1 MTASRRPDGAGL
13 HGLLQ
18 SALQAHQAGRL
29 DEADAVYRDL
39 LVRHPDHPDA
49 LHLRGLVAHQRGDG
63 ATAVALIGGA
73 IRVSPTVARYHNNL
87 GRALALLGRLAEA
100 EASYRHALDLEPG
113 YAEAAKN
120 LGGLYAERGQYEAA
134 ADCFLAAAQARP
146 DDADAHNRL
155 GRMPEH
161 LNRFD
166 AAVDAF
172 GRAIDCRP
180 EFMVAH
186 ANLGN
191 LQKLLGRPGES
202 AACFQ
207 RAIVLEPDI
216 AELRVNLGTAL
227 KAAGRL
233 DEAADAYRAA
243 LALDPGLAEAH
254 RGLGIT
260 LADLGRDDEAEAALL
275 RAIEHDPDAAAPHH
289 NLAELLLRR
298 GDAAAALAA
307 CDDCLAVD
315 PGNSQA
321 LAVKAAALDERGA
334 RAAVR
339 ALVDLDQLVATTRF
353 DAADGFSDMAAFNAA
368 LADHVC
374 NHPTRS
380 FEPPN
385 KATRRGTQTR
395 ELLVEP
401 KGPVAALERM
411 IIGAVEDYLGILPA
425 MAAHPFAAATPS
437 DWWLTAWATIL
448 DSGGHQ
454 APHIHPAA
462 WLSGVYYVQ
471 VPSAV
476 TADDPGHAG
485 WIEFGRPDPG
495 YNATVEPDV
504 RLIRPEPGRIVLFP
518 SYFYHRT
525 LPFEASDYRISIAFD
540 VMREDMSKSPAK
552 LVRLAPDAGG
562 GR

>member
-1 MTASRRPDGAGL
+1 MLR
-13 HGLLQ
+13 
-18 SALQAHQAGRL
+18 SALRAHQAGRL
-29 DEADAVYRDL
+29 DQADAAYREVL
-39 LVRHPDHPDA
+39 ARRPDHPDA

-63 ATAVALIGGA
+63 ATAVALIGDA
-73 IRVSPTVARYHNNL
+73 IRVSPNVARYHNNL
-87 GRALALLGRLAEA
+87 GRTLALLGRVAEA
-100 EASYRHALDLEPG
+100 EASYRHALDLEPD

-120 LGGLYAERGQYEAA
+120 LGELCAERGRYQAA
-134 ADCFLAAAQARP
+134 ADYFLVAAQSRP

-155 GRMPEH
+155 GRMLEH

-172 GRAIDCRP
+172 DRAIACKP
-180 EFMVAH
+180 EFMLAH

-191 LQKLLGRPGES
+191 LQKLLGRLDES
-202 AACFQ
+202 AACFR
-207 RAIVLEPDI
+207 RAIALEPDI

-227 KAAGRL
+227 KADGRL
-233 DEAADAYRAA
+233 DAAADAYRAA

-260 LADLGRDDEAEAALL
+260 FAEAGRDDEAEAALL
-275 RAIEHDPDAAAPHH
+275 RAIELDPDAAAPRH

-298 GDAAAALAA
+298 GDATAALAA
-307 CDDCLAVD
+307 CDDCLTVD
-315 PGNSQA
+315 PGNSRA
-321 LAVKAAALDERGA
+321 LAVKAAALDESGA

-339 ALVDLDQLVATTRF
+339 ALVDLDRLIRTTRF
-353 DAADGFSDMAAFNAA
+353 DAAVGFADMAAFNAA

-374 NHPTRS
+374 NHPTRD

-385 KATRRGTQTR
+385 KATRLGTQTR

-425 MAAHPFAAATPS
+425 MADHPVAAAAPS
-437 DWWLTAWATIL
+437 DWWPTAWATIL
-448 DSGGHQ
+448 DTGGHQ
-454 APHIHPAA
+454 TPHIHPAA

-476 TADDPGHAG
+476 TADDPAHAG

-495 YNATVEPDV
+495 YNLAVEPDV

-518 SYFYHRT
+518 SYFFHRT
-525 LPFEASDYRISIAFD
+525 LPFEASEYRISIAFD
-540 VMREDMSKSPAK
+540 IMREDMSQSLAK
-552 LVRLAPDAGG
+552 FVRIAPDAGG

>member
-1 MTASRRPDGAGL
+1 MLR
-13 HGLLQ
+13 

-29 DEADAVYRDL
+29 DQADAAYREVL
-39 LVRHPDHPDA
+39 ARHPDQPDA

-63 ATAVALIGGA
+63 STAVALIGDA
-73 IRVSPTVARYHNNL
+73 IRVSPTIARYHNNL
-87 GRALALLGRLAEA
+87 GRALAVLGRVGEA
-100 EASYRHALDLEPG
+100 EASYLNALDLEPG

-120 LGGLYAERGQYEAA
+120 LGELCAERGQYEAA
-134 ADCFLAAAQARP
+134 ADYFLAAAQSRP
-146 DDADAHNRL
+146 DDADVHNRL
-155 GRMPEH
+155 GRMLEH

-172 GRAIDCRP
+172 DRAIACRP
-180 EFMVAH
+180 EFVLAH
-186 ANLGN
+186 TNLGN
-191 LQKLLGRPGES
+191 LQKLLGRPDES
-202 AACFQ
+202 AACFR
-207 RAIVLEPDI
+207 RAIALKPDM

-233 DEAADAYRAA
+233 DAAADAYRAA
-243 LALDPGLAEAH
+243 VALDPGLAEGH

-260 LADLGRDDEAEAALL
+260 LADLGRDDAAEAALL
-275 RAIEHDPDAAAPHH
+275 RAIGLDPDAAAAHH
-289 NLAELLLRR
+289 DLAELLLRR
-298 GDAAAALAA
+298 GDATAAFAA

-315 PGNSQA
+315 PGNSRA

-339 ALVDLDQLVATTRF
+339 VLVDLDHLIKTTRF
-353 DAADGFSDMAAFNAA
+353 DAADGFADMAAFNAA

-374 NHPTRS
+374 NHPTRN

-385 KATRRGTQTR
+385 KATRLGTQTR
-395 ELLVEP
+395 ELLIEP
-401 KGPVAALERM
+401 KGPVAALEGM
-411 IIGAVEDYLGILPA
+411 IIGAVEDYLDILPA
-425 MAAHPFAAATPS
+425 MADHPVAAAAPR

-448 DSGGHQ
+448 DSGGYQ
-454 APHIHPAA
+454 TPHIHPAA

-476 TADDPGHAG
+476 TADDPACAG

-495 YNATVEPDV
+495 YDLAVEPDV
-504 RLIRPEPGRIVLFP
+504 RLIRPEAGRIVLFP

-525 LPFEASDYRISIAFD
+525 LPFEASDCRISIAFD
-540 VMREDMSKSPAK
+540 IMREDMSQSLAK
-552 LVRLAPDAGG
+552 LVPIAPGAGG